1 MPSYSGVWTLPA
13 QYQAKGST
21 NWPMGPGAPTSVSAT
36 AGDASATVTFVAP
49 AFTGIPA
56 GITGY
61 LATSSPGGFTATG
74 ASSPLTVTGLT
85 NGTSYTISVQ
95 ATNSVGYGPAGTSG
109 SVTPVLP
116 AQRLLTAGGSIPTPS
131 PYATSV
137 ISYVDITTTG
147 NATFFGS
154 LSVVKLG
161 MGSCASSTR
170 GIFAA
175 GYSDAGGGT
184 YYSAI
189 EYVTIA
195 TTGNTTSFGNY
206 SLSTYNVSGCNS
218 STRGVFFGNNASN
231 TSGMYYITIAS
242 TGNSTSFGGLTSGA
256 YAAAGAFSSSTRG
269 VWAGGLGSG
278 GAGGTVNVMSYVTI
292 ASASNSTTFGTLS
305 GYNAYSAG
313 ASNSTRG
320 LIFGGSYNGND
331 TNAIQYVTIATTG
344 NTTSFGSLSSAVF
357 QLAAGAGATRAI
369 QSGGRV
375 GGNESSAMNYV
386 TIASTGNS
394 VSFGNLTVAVYSN
407 TALSS
412 YNGGVQ

>member
-1 MPSYSGVWTLPA
+1 MPLRSPA
-13 QYQAKGST
+13 GFISAFYDPLKT
-21 NWPMGPGAPTSVSAT
+21 PDAPTSPSAT
-36 AGDASATVTFVAP
+36 AGDASATVSFTAP
-49 AFTGIPA
+49 ANVGGSAITAYYAVSNPNQVTG
-56 GITGY
+56 
-61 LATSSPGGFTATG
+61 TA
-74 ASSPLTVTGLT
+74 ASSPVSVTGLT
-85 NGTSYTISVQ
+85 NDTSYTFNVW
-95 ATNSVGYGPAGTSG
+95 ALNSYGPGVWSAATG
-109 SVTPVLP
+109 SVTP
-116 AQRLLTAGGSIPTPS
+116 AAFQRLLTAGGSIPTPS
-131 PYATSV
+131 PYATNV

-147 NATFFGS
+147 NATSFGS

-175 GYSDAGGGT
+175 GYSDLAGGT
-184 YYSAI
+184 YYSNI

-206 SLSTYNVSGCNS
+206 SLATYNVTGCNS
-218 STRGVFFGNNASN
+218 STRGVFFGDNATN

-269 VWAGGLGSG
+269 VWSGGLGGSS
-278 GAGGTVNVMSYVTI
+278 VISYITI
-292 ASASNSTTFGTLS
+292 ASTGNSTTFGNLLS
-305 GYNAYSAG
+305 VNGQYCAG
-313 ASNSTRG
+313 GSNSTRG
-320 LIFGGSYNGND
+320 IIFGGSP
-331 TNAIQYVTIATTG
+331 TTSSVIQYVTISTTG
-344 NTTSFGSLSSAVF
+344 NSTNFGNLPAVNF

-375 GGNESSAMNYV
+375 GGSESSAMSYV